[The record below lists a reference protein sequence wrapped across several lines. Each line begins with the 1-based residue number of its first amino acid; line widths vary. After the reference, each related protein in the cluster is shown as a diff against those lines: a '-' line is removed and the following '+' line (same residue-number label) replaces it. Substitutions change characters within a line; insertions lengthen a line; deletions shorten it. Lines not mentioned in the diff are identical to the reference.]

1 MRAKKI
7 KPFFIVFYHD
17 LKHPI
22 HEEIWKEYD
31 HTLIWDAPYK
41 NRYEIWKEYDRT
53 LIWDEPYYKVLGY
66 FDDKQEAKK
75 FVQQHKREY
84 R

>member
-17 LKHPI
+17 LKHPLR
-22 HEEIWKEYD
+22 EAWDTSKSRYEIWKEYD
-31 HTLIWDAPYK
+31 HTMIWDA
-41 NRYEIWKEYDRT
+41 
-53 LIWDEPYYKVLGY
+53 PYYKVLGY
-66 FDDKQEAKK
+66 FDDKQEAKQ

>member
-22 HEEIWKEYD
+22 HETTWY
-31 HTLIWDAPYK
+31 TNK
-41 NRYEIWKEYDRT
+41 NRYEIWKEYDDT
-53 LIWDEPYYKVLGY
+53 LIWDAPYYSVLGY
-66 FDDKQEAKK
+66 FDDKKQAKE
-75 FVQQHKREY
+75 FIQLHKGV
-84 R
+84 

>member
-22 HEEIWKEYD
+22 HETAWY
-31 HTLIWDAPYK
+31 TNK
-41 NRYEIWKEYDRT
+41 NRYEIWKEYDDT
-53 LIWDEPYYKVLGY
+53 LIWDAPYYKVLGY
-66 FDDKQEAKK
+66 FDTKKQARQ
-75 FVQQHKREY
+75 FIRLHKGV
-84 R
+84 

>member
-22 HEEIWKEYD
+22 HETTWYTNK
-31 HTLIWDAPYK
+31 A
-41 NRYEIWKEYDRT
+41 RYEIWKEYDRT
-53 LIWDEPYYKVLGY
+53 LIWDAPYYKVLGY
-66 FDDKQEAKK
+66 FDDKQEAKQ
-75 FVQQHKREY
+75 FVQQHKQGV
-84 R
+84 